1 MKIGK
6 IIKRTEDTVYI
17 GYNDGSFQKSA
28 IENCEFEPKIGDI
41 VHIYED
47 LVVKLEAKNAVFTY
61 KSKYKIISVEDGLAR
76 IELNTGDELTIPIRE
91 LSFQPKLNELVE
103 IYQDADEVI
112 VMQSKEKDINWLLIL
127 LCSLIPVVLI
137 SSLFLFN
144 HKNQDTEAVNAP
156 TTEQSFTTS
165 STTATS
171 TTTTTSTSSTTSQDS
186 STTTEEKP
194 STREEQTNVEPQ
206 KIDEQAIL
214 NGDFSTL
221 VGTWRNGL
229 GQEFTFDKS
238 GLVNSGNIEKVSIAS
253 DGSVNFSVRSGF
265 TGYGMS
271 IYPAGLTIDGL
282 DSDLSKNRLT
292 AGQAAPTSSEQVFY
306 KVD

>member
-165 STTATS
+165 STTTTS
-171 TTTTTSTSSTTSQDS
+171 TTTTSSTTTQDS
-186 STTTEEKP
+186 VTTTEEKI
-194 STREEQTNVEPQ
+194 STQEEQTNAKSQ

-229 GQEFTFDKS
+229 GQEFTFDKN
-238 GLVNSGNIEKVSIAS
+238 GLVNSGNIEKVSMGNHGTIE
-253 DGSVNFSVRSGF
+253 FSIRTGF

-271 IYPAGLTIDGL
+271 IYPAGTTITWV
-282 DSDLSKNRLT
+282 DSDLSKNRLI

>member
-61 KSKYKIISVEDGLAR
+61 KSKYKIISVEVGLAR
-76 IELNTGDELTIPIRE
+76 VELNTGDELTIPIRE

-137 SSLFLFN
+137 SSLFFFN
-144 HKNQDTEAVNAP
+144 HKKQDTEAVNAP

-214 NGDFSTL
+214 LYSSWNL
-221 VGTWRNGL
+221 EKWTWTR
-229 GQEFTFDKS
+229 
-238 GLVNSGNIEKVSIAS
+238 VYI
-253 DGSVNFSVRSGF
+253 R
-265 TGYGMS
+265 
-271 IYPAGLTIDGL
+271 
-282 DSDLSKNRLT
+282 
-292 AGQAAPTSSEQVFY
+292 
-306 KVD
+306 

>member
-1 MKIGK
+1 MKTGK
-6 IIKRTEDTVYI
+6 IIKKTEDTVYI
-17 GYNDGSFQKSA
+17 GYNNGSFQKSA

-47 LVVKLEAKNAVFTY
+47 LVVKLEAKNVAFTY
-61 KSKYKIISVEDGLAR
+61 KPKHKIISIEDGLAR
-76 IELNTGDELTIPIRE
+76 IQLNTGDELLISIRE
-91 LSFQPKLNELVE
+91 LNFQPKLNELVE
-103 IYQDADEVI
+103 IYQDADEII
-112 VMQSKEKDINWLLIL
+112 VLRSKEKGINWLLL
-127 LCSLIPVVLI
+127 LSCSLIPIVLT
-137 SSLFLFN
+137 SFMFFFN
-144 HKNQDTEAVNAP
+144 HKKQDTEAVNA
-156 TTEQSFTTS
+156 TTEQISTT

-171 TTTTTSTSSTTSQDS
+171 TTTTSSTTTQDS
-186 STTTEEKP
+186 VTTTEEKP
-194 STREEQTNVEPQ
+194 STQEEQTNAESQ

-229 GQEFTFDKS
+229 GQEFTFDKN

-271 IYPAGLTIDGL
+271 IYPVGLIIAGL